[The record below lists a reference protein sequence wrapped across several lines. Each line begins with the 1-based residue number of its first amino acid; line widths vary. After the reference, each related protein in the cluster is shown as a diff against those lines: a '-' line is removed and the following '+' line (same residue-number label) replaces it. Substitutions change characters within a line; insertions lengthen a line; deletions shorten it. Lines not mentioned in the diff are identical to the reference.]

1 MIHWV
6 EQRLVEWGEWVH
18 RARLGDVDGIV
29 LPAYKLVHVRESE
42 FGSKIPLSSDVMEM
56 EAIMGE
62 MKVTK
67 TGLFEVAE
75 WLYVF
80 NVSLLE
86 ASRKLN
92 VHENT
97 IYNRRNVLH
106 EHVKNR
112 IVMRNAA

>member
-6 EQRLVEWGEWVH
+6 EKRLVEWGEWVH
-18 RARLGDVDGIV
+18 KARLGDVAGIV
-29 LPAYKLVHVRESE
+29 LPAYKLVHVRDSE
-42 FGSKIPLSSDVMEM
+42 FGSRIPLSSDVMEM

-62 MKVTK
+62 VKLIK
-67 TGLFEVAE
+67 NDLFEVAE

-80 NVSLLE
+80 NVSFLE

-97 IYNRRNVLH
+97 ISNRRNVLH

-112 IVMRNAA
+112 ITMRNAA